1 MIKISSALALACICI
16 ASTCAAA
23 AEDCGEIKGWHA
35 LATLADACRTAG
47 FPLEQ
52 DAKIREKFKSFSD
65 YADALPDW
73 KRGRAEGKAWGMHL
87 FNAGI
92 HAESAAYS
100 CAQGS
105 EMAGRWLATAVYAE
119 CAAKR

>member
-1 MIKISSALALACICI
+1 MTKIFGALALACVCI
-16 ASTCAAA
+16 TSTCAAA

-52 DAKIREKFKSFSD
+52 DAKIREKFKSFSG
-65 YADALPDW
+65 YADTLPDW
-73 KRGRAEGKAWGMHL
+73 KRGRTEGKAWGMHL

-92 HAESAAYS
+92 QAESAAYS

-105 EMAGRWLATAVYAE
+105 AMAGRWLDTAVYAE
-119 CAAKR
+119 CTAKR